1 MAQDEDVLGRETKA
15 RKLFVVELSEPRPYA
30 LLPGI
35 VSSLNKPAHQVR
47 SGFQRSRRARGHAL
61 ARMMVIDSLLIS
73 LQRKPT
79 SARGLAHQPDASSRL
94 DPC

>member
-61 ARMMVIDSLLIS
+61 ARMMVIDRL
-73 LQRKPT
+73 RFRCRGGAHVRT
-79 SARGLAHQPDASSRL
+79 RARASAGHRL
-94 DPC
+94 ST